1 MRLLIVGA
9 GGVGG
14 YFGARL
20 LSAKRDVTF
29 LLRPRRA
36 AQLQQTGLVVRSS
49 HGDIDLPPPPYVLR
63 EQIREPFDVIVVAC
77 KSYDLAATM
86 ESFAAAVGPG
96 TAILPLLNG
105 MRHIDQ
111 LVAGFGKAH
120 VLGGVC
126 QISSALDANGAIIHL
141 NEIHKIV
148 FGELDGSQ
156 SARVDTIHAVFSGA
170 NFDSEASTQIM
181 QEMWE
186 KWIFIA
192 TAAGITCLMRAA
204 IGDVVEAGGTAFAKR
219 LYDECAAVATA
230 AGFPPRSQVTERS
243 LRIVTAPGSKI
254 TASMLKDIERG
265 APIEGDQII
274 GDLIERGGAPPGGLL
289 ATVHLHL
296 KAYEARRRQQ
306 HRE

>member
-20 LSAKRDVTF
+20 LEAKRDVTF

-36 AQLQQTGLVVRSS
+36 AELARTGLIVRSS
-49 HGDIDLPPPPYVLR
+49 YGDIELPSPPHVLA
-63 EQIREPFDVIVVAC
+63 EEIRDPFDVIIVAC

-86 ESFAAAVGPG
+86 ESFAAAVGPEI
-96 TAILPLLNG
+96 TILPLLNG

-111 LVAGFGKAH
+111 LATRFDKSN

-126 QISSALDANGAIIHL
+126 QISSALDPNGAIVHL

-148 FGELDGSQ
+148 FGELDGTQ
-156 SARVDTIHAVFSGA
+156 SPRIDAISAAFAGA
-170 NFDSEASTQIM
+170 KFDSESSTQIV

-186 KWIFIA
+186 KWVFIA
-192 TAAGITCLMRAA
+192 TAAGITCLMRATF
-204 IGDVVEAGGTAFAKR
+204 GDIVEAGGTEFAKR
-219 LYDECAAVATA
+219 LYAECAAVAA
-230 AGFPPRSQVTERS
+230 RAGFPPRNHVTERS
-243 LRIVTAPGSKI
+243 LRIVTEPGSRI

-274 GDLIERGGAPPGGLL
+274 GDLLQRGGAPADGLL

-296 KAYEARRRQQ
+296 KSYEARRFR
-306 HRE
+306 

>member
-20 LSAKRDVTF
+20 LEAKRDVTF
-29 LLRPRRA
+29 LLRPRRVA
-36 AQLQQTGLVVRSS
+36 ELARTGLIVRSS
-49 HGDIDLPPPPYVLR
+49 YGDIELPSPPHVLA
-63 EQIREPFDVIVVAC
+63 EDIRDPFDVIIVAC

-86 ESFAAAVGPG
+86 ESFAAAVGPE
-96 TAILPLLNG
+96 TAILPQLNG

-111 LVAGFGKAH
+111 LAARFDKSN

-126 QISSALDANGAIIHL
+126 QISSALDPNGAIIHL

-148 FGELDGSQ
+148 FGELDGSR
-156 SARVDTIHAVFSGA
+156 SARIEAISAAFAGA
-170 NFDSEASTQIM
+170 KFDSEASTQIM

-186 KWIFIA
+186 KWVFIA

-204 IGDVVEAGGTAFAKR
+204 FGDIVAAGGTEFAKR
-219 LYDECAAVATA
+219 LYDECAAVAA
-230 AGFPPRSQVTERS
+230 CAGFPPRSHVTERS
-243 LRIVTAPGSKI
+243 LRIVTEPGSRI

-265 APIEGDQII
+265 APIEGDQIV
-274 GDLIERGGAPPGGLL
+274 GDLLRRGGAPADGLL

-296 KAYEARRRQQ
+296 KAYEARRFR
-306 HRE
+306 

>member
-1 MRLLIVGA
+1 MRLLIIGA

-20 LSAKRDVTF
+20 LEAKRDVTF

-36 AQLQQTGLVVRSS
+36 AQLQQTGLIVRSS
-49 HGDIDLPPPPYVLR
+49 HGDLELPPPPYVLA
-63 EQIREPFDVIVVAC
+63 EQIREPFDVILVAC
-77 KSYDLAATM
+77 KSYDLPATM
-86 ESFAAAVGPG
+86 GSFAAAVGPE
-96 TAILPLLNG
+96 TAILPQLNG

-111 LVAGFGKAH
+111 LAARFGRAH

-126 QISSALDANGAIIHL
+126 QISSAVDANGAIIHL
-141 NEIHKIV
+141 NDIHKIV
-148 FGELDGSQ
+148 FGELDGSRSPRLDAI
-156 SARVDTIHAVFSGA
+156 SAAFSGA
-170 NFDSEASTQIM
+170 KFDSEASAEIV

-186 KWIFIA
+186 KWVFIA

-204 IGDVVEAGGTAFAKR
+204 IGDVVDAGGAAFAKR
-219 LYDECAAVATA
+219 LYDECAVVAAA
-230 AGFPPRSQVTERS
+230 AGFPPRSHVTERS

-274 GDLIERGGAPPGGLL
+274 GDLIERGGAPSDGLL
-289 ATVHLHL
+289 ATVYLHL
-296 KAYEARRRQQ
+296 KAYEARRRRQ
-306 HRE
+306 

>member
-20 LSAKRDVTF
+20 IEAKRDVTF

-36 AQLQQTGLVVRSS
+36 AQLQQTGLVVHSS
-49 HGDIDLPPPPYVLR
+49 QGEVELPPPPYVLA
-63 EQIREPFDVIVVAC
+63 EQIREPFDVILVAC
-77 KSYDLAATM
+77 KSYDLAATV

-96 TAILPLLNG
+96 TAILPQLNG

-111 LVAGFGKAH
+111 LVTRFGEAN

-126 QISSALDANGAIIHL
+126 QISSAVDSNGAIIHL

-148 FGELDGSQ
+148 FGELDGSLT
-156 SARVDTIHAVFSGA
+156 ARIDTISAVFSGA
-170 NFDSEASTQIM
+170 KFDSEPSTQIM

-186 KWIFIA
+186 KWVFIA

-204 IGDVVEAGGTAFAKR
+204 IGDIVEAGGTEFARR

-230 AGFPPRSQVTERS
+230 AGFPPRSHVTERS

-254 TASMLKDIERG
+254 TASMLKDIDRG

-274 GDLIERGGAPPGGLL
+274 GDLIERGGAPPDGLL

-296 KAYEARRRQQ
+296 KAYEAWRRRQ
-306 HRE
+306 

>member
-14 YFGARL
+14 YFGGRL
-20 LSAKRDVTF
+20 LNAKRDVTF

-36 AQLQQTGLVVRSS
+36 EELARTGLIVRSRY
-49 HGDIDLPPPPYVLR
+49 GDLELPPPPHVLS
-63 EQIREPFDVIVVAC
+63 EQIREAFDVIIVAC

-86 ESFAAAVGPG
+86 ESFAAAVGPE

-111 LVAGFGKAH
+111 LATRFDRSH

-126 QISSALDANGAIIHL
+126 QISSALDSNGAIVHL

-148 FGELDGSQ
+148 FGELDGSR
-156 SARVDTIHAVFSGA
+156 SARIEAISAAFAGA
-170 NFDSEASTQIM
+170 NFDSQASTEIV

-186 KWIFIA
+186 KWVFIA
-192 TAAGITCLMRAA
+192 AAAGITCLMRAA
-204 IGDVVEAGGTAFAKR
+204 FGDIVDAGGTGFVKR
-219 LYDECAAVATA
+219 LHDECAAVAA
-230 AGFPPRSQVTERS
+230 GAGFPPRAAVTERS
-243 LRIVTAPGSKI
+243 LGILTAPGSLV

-274 GDLIERGGAPPGGLL
+274 GDLILRGGAPPEGLL

-296 KAYEARRRQQ
+296 KAYEARRR
-306 HRE
+306 RE